1 MEASSSHV
9 IRNLPIFMQ
18 PGDTTGDTKFTD
30 RLGYTPGL
38 RSRATTPGQIT
49 CVLFPA
55 PVPKEVLKLFLR
67 FDELRRGEESTNLR
81 GSSRTVKIMQKNR
94 RFPAAFK
101 VRNDLLTQGYG
112 IDRAKSSTL
121 LSKSTEA
128 ESSGDTS
135 PNKKSTSVH
144 SQNSA
149 TTEQL

>member
-1 MEASSSHV
+1 LEAWIAAQRIEHGIETEQRRSERRKLSEKVS
-9 IRNLPIFMQ
+9 LYCFGASEATIFS
-18 PGDTTGDTKFTD
+18 K
-30 RLGYTPGL
+30 RGL
-38 RSRATTPGQIT
+38 REQPDGQNNSKK
-49 CVLFPA
+49 P
-55 PVPKEVLKLFLR
+55 E
-67 FDELRRGEESTNLR
+67 
-81 GSSRTVKIMQKNR
+81 

-128 ESSGDTS
+128 ESSADKS
-135 PNKKSTSVH
+135 PNKKLTSVH

>member
-1 MEASSSHV
+1 MVPRFHV
-9 IRNLPIFMQ
+9 RRNLLPEN
-18 PGDTTGDTKFTD
+18 
-30 RLGYTPGL
+30 RELGNL
-38 RSRATTPGQIT
+38 SRHSNSSDFCAIPS
-49 CVLFPA
+49 A
-55 PVPKEVLKLFLR
+55 
-67 FDELRRGEESTNLR
+67 
-81 GSSRTVKIMQKNR
+81 SRTVKIIQKKTE

-128 ESSGDTS
+128 ESSADKS
-135 PNKKSTSVH
+135 PNKKLTSVH